1 LRVCFFYALNGDT
14 KTGTSSMIS
23 ICTFTGIDAKTDL
36 GRVLALS
43 QEFPF
48 LEFGVLLSLS
58 PGDKDA
64 RYMAPSVVELVLKDL
79 ARHDVNTALH
89 VCGSA
94 VNAYVAGD
102 QVVKRPALYADRVQL
117 NFSANRV
124 PFTVEELDKA
134 ISTAPYKI
142 ITQHFPPNAALV
154 SALKAKN
161 HQVLFDLSGGRG
173 IETDV
178 WPDAFES
185 KATGFA
191 GGLGPETIEAALPK
205 ILNSSRNGN
214 SWIDM
219 ENRIRSNGY
228 LDLDL
233 CEAVARTVAPFVTQ
247 DDAARFQIVG

>member
-1 LRVCFFYALNGDT
+1 
-14 KTGTSSMIS
+14 MIS

-36 GRVLALS
+36 DRVLTLS
-43 QEFPF
+43 EEFPF
-48 LEFGVLLSLS
+48 LEFGVLFSLS
-58 PGDKDA
+58 PEDKDA
-64 RYMAPSVVELVLKDL
+64 RYMAPSVVELVLKKL

-102 QVVKRPALYADRVQL
+102 QIIKRPALYADRIQL

-142 ITQHFPPNAALV
+142 ITQHFPPNADLV
-154 SALKAKN
+154 SLLKAKN

-173 IETDV
+173 VETDE
-178 WPDAFES
+178 WPDAFDT
-185 KATGFA
+185 KTTGFA
-191 GGLGPETIEAALPK
+191 GGLGPDSIDVALPK
-205 ILNSSRNGN
+205 ILHASRGLNC
-214 SWIDM
+214 WIDM
-219 ENRIRSNGY
+219 ESRIRTNGY

-233 CEAVARTVAPFVTQ
+233 CEAIAKKVAPFITT
-247 DDAARFQIVG
+247 DESARSQIIG